1 MSSSASRKN
10 MTSVRRISDLRWVR
24 TALFVLALLYA
35 FAAGLRT
42 LGDFD
47 LGWQLATGRWI
58 VQHGHIP
65 FRDVFSYTASGTE
78 WIYPVL
84 SQILL
89 YLSYVIGGYG
99 LLSWLGAA
107 ACVSTVALLLRRSSI
122 TGVILAIAAVPLI
135 AACTPPR
142 AELFTAVLFAAYVNL
157 LWHYHHSGEGPLWLL
172 PVLMGFW
179 VNLHLGFIAGLGMC
193 GAFRS

>member
-1 MSSSASRKN
+1 MNSTASRED
-10 MTSVRRISDLRWVR
+10 MATSRQDLDLRCAR
-24 TALFVLALLYA
+24 FALFTLAILYA

-65 FRDVFSYTASGTE
+65 LTDVFSYTAAGVE

-84 SQILL
+84 SQIVL
-89 YLSYVIGGYG
+89 YLSYAIGGYG

-107 ACVSTVALLLRRSSI
+107 ACVSTVAILLRRSSI
-122 TGVILAIAAVPLI
+122 PGVMLAIASIPLI

-142 AELFTAVLFAAYVNL
+142 AEMFTPSYSRHTWTSYGTITNPEKARYGCCPFSCAY
-157 LWHYHHSGEGPLWLL
+157 G
-172 PVLMGFW
+172 
-179 VNLHLGFIAGLGMC
+179 
-193 GAFRS
+193 

>member
-1 MSSSASRKN
+1 MRPINSTAAREDL
-10 MTSVRRISDLRWVR
+10 TYRRQILDLRYAR
-24 TALFVLALLYA
+24 AALFILALLYA

-58 VQHGHIP
+58 VQHGKIP
-65 FRDVFSYTASGTE
+65 FTDVFSYTASGTE

-84 SQILL
+84 SQLLL
-89 YLSYVIGGYG
+89 YLTYVIGGFG

-107 ACVSTVALLLRRSSI
+107 ACVSTVALLLRRSSVI
-122 TGVILAIAAVPLI
+122 GVILGVASVPLI

-142 AELFTAVLFAAYVNL
+142 AEMFTAVIFAAFVNL
-157 LWHYHHSGEGPLWLL
+157 
-172 PVLMGFW
+172 
-179 VNLHLGFIAGLGMC
+179 
-193 GAFRS
+193 